1 MLAGVVG
8 SSGGAS
14 RVSQRYSIRVAGRL
28 DAEGREASR
37 GMHVRLR
44 EGMTVLV
51 GEGDQDA
58 VHGLELI
65 RSLA

>member
-1 MLAGVVG
+1 
-8 SSGGAS
+8 
-14 RVSQRYSIRVAGRL
+14 VSQRYSIRVAGRL

>member
-1 MLAGVVG
+1 
-8 SSGGAS
+8 
-14 RVSQRYSIRVAGRL
+14 
-28 DAEGREASR
+28 
-37 GMHVRLR
+37 MHVRLR

-58 VHGLELI
+58 VHGRLELI